1 MFTSEDVLNEDFDA
15 CVCAWMAQRGWSGAV
30 VFPIRELRVSG
41 VSGWESSEIWKR
53 TCASEPAGS
62 ACLTRPLALATPVQD
77 EARGAAML
85 YRRYFLHYRL
95 IREAITAVATIGTAL
110 LFSYLILQAR
120 F

>member
-1 MFTSEDVLNEDFDA
+1 M
-15 CVCAWMAQRGWSGAV
+15 
-30 VFPIRELRVSG
+30 
-41 VSGWESSEIWKR
+41 
-53 TCASEPAGS
+53 
-62 ACLTRPLALATPVQD
+62 ATPVQD

-110 LFSYLILQAR
+110 LFSYLILQSR